1 MTNPQT
7 LLDLPIEKLSQLLRQ
22 GNVTSAD
29 LVKEAFANIEKF
41 NRSVNAAISLVDE
54 EAALA
59 SAKEVDTKLK
69 KSTSLLAGIP
79 YVMKDAYVTKGVR
92 TTAGSTVL
100 DNFLP
105 PYSATVHTRL
115 NDAGAILIGKMNMD
129 SWGHGA
135 STENT
140 DFGPTKNPWDL
151 TRVAGGSG
159 GGLATALATRM
170 SSFAIGEDTGGS
182 IRNPAA
188 WTNTSALKVSYGRV
202 SRYGA
207 IAYAS
212 SFDTVGPA
220 AKKVEDLACVLE
232 VIAGRDDYDATSS
245 TVKVPEYGKLLGKSV
260 KGKKIAIPKEF
271 FGEVLDGESKQA
283 ILKTAEVWQ
292 SLGVTTEEISLP
304 MLEFGVPMYYI
315 LVTSETSSNLARYDG
330 VRFGGGRER
339 FTKETKRRILTG
351 THALSAG
358 YYDEYYKKA
367 QRGRSVLIE
376 VYNDSLKSFDAILA
390 PVNPT
395 QPPKFG
401 ELLDDPVKNMMAD
414 LYTGLVNII
423 GLPSLAI
430 PCGFASDG
438 LPIGMQ
444 LIGKMFSEDVLLQLG
459 NAYQKVTNWH
469 GVKPQ
474 LIS

>member
-1 MTNPQT
+1 
-7 LLDLPIEKLSQLLRQ
+7 
-22 GNVTSAD
+22 
-29 LVKEAFANIEKF
+29 
-41 NRSVNAAISLVDE
+41 
-54 EAALA
+54 
-59 SAKEVDTKLK
+59 
-69 KSTSLLAGIP
+69 
-79 YVMKDAYVTKGVR
+79 
-92 TTAGSTVL
+92 
-100 DNFLP
+100 
-105 PYSATVHTRL
+105 
-115 NDAGAILIGKMNMD
+115 
-129 SWGHGA
+129 
-135 STENT
+135 
-140 DFGPTKNPWDL
+140 
-151 TRVAGGSG
+151 
-159 GGLATALATRM
+159 M

-260 KGKKIAIPKEF
+260 NGKKIAIPKEF